1 MIKSTSGKLPKISVI
16 IPAYNCEKTIKYTIE
31 SVLNQTF
38 SDIELIII
46 NDGSQD
52 STREVIAEIQDS
64 RIKVFSYPNAGGNV
78 SRNRGLHLAVGEF
91 VSFLDADDLWT
102 PDKLHSQLKALQ
114 ENITAKVAYS
124 WTDYI
129 DENGEFILSG
139 KRVNLNGNV
148 YESLL
153 LNNFLENGSNPLIC
167 RTSLIKLGSFDE
179 SLSAAQDWDMW
190 LRLASKF
197 DFICVPSVQILY
209 RVSANSV
216 SSNLVRQEK
225 SCLQVLERAYKERS
239 FLRDAPARSTLKHN
253 WNISLA
259 NLYKYLT
266 CKALQKPFNNKKG
279 LTAAIFLWKY
289 FLHDSSRLQNINFT
303 LKLSLKIVIILI
315 MPSLLDNI
323 SKQREVNRQEAETLL
338 NAWVVEKRS
347 EDKNGYPS
355 AVTVSS

>member
-1 MIKSTSGKLPKISVI
+1 MKLSKTLPIISVI
-16 IPAYNCEKTIKYTIE
+16 IPAYNSDKTIKQTIQ

-38 SDIELIII
+38 TNLELIVI

-52 STREVIAEIQDS
+52 STLKIVTQIQDS
-64 RIKVFSYPNAGGNV
+64 RIKVFSYANAGGNV
-78 SRNRGLHLAVGEF
+78 SRNRGLHRAVGKF

-139 KRVNLNGNV
+139 KRINLNGNV
-148 YESLL
+148 YENLL

-167 RTSLIKLGSFDE
+167 RKSLIKLGSFDE

-209 RVSANSV
+209 RISGNSV

-225 SCLQVLERAYKERS
+225 SCLQVLKRAYKERS
-239 FLRDAPARSTLKHN
+239 FLRDAPARLTLKHN

-266 CKALQKPFNNKKG
+266 CKALQKPFNKKKG
-279 LTAAIFLWKY
+279 LAAAIFLWKY
-289 FLHDSSRLQNINFT
+289 FLYDPSRLQNINFT
-303 LKLSLKIVIILI
+303 LKLSLKIFIILI
-315 MPSLLDNI
+315 VPALLDNI
-323 SKQREVNRQEAETLL
+323 TKQREVRKQEVETLL
-338 NAWVVEKRS
+338 NGWVVEKRS
-347 EDKNGYPS
+347 EDTNGYQG

>member
-1 MIKSTSGKLPKISVI
+1 MINSTLNTIFISVI
-16 IPAYNCEKTIKYTIE
+16 IPAYNSEKTIKETIQ
-31 SVLNQTF
+31 SVLKQTF
-38 SDIELIII
+38 TNFELIII
-46 NDGSQD
+46 NDGSRD
-52 STREVIAEIQDS
+52 STIEVIAEIKDS

-102 PDKLHSQLKALQ
+102 PDKLQSQLKILQ
-114 ENITAKVAYS
+114 ENVTAKVAYS

-129 DENGEFILSG
+129 DANGEFILSG
-139 KRVNLNGNV
+139 KRINLNGNV
-148 YESLL
+148 YENLL

-167 RTSLIKLGSFDE
+167 RKALIKLGGFDE

-209 RVSANSV
+209 RISANSV

-225 SCLQVLERAYKERS
+225 SCLQVLERAYKQRRS
-239 FLRDAPARSTLKHN
+239 LGDARRTTLKHS

-259 NLYKYLT
+259 NLYKYLV
-266 CKALQKPFNNKKG
+266 CKALQKPFNKKKG
-279 LTAAIFLWKY
+279 LAAAIFLWKY
-289 FLHDSSRLQNINFT
+289 FIHDPSRLQNINFT

-315 MPSLLDNI
+315 LPTLLDNI
-323 SKQREVNRQEAETLL
+323 TNQREIRRQEAETLL
-338 NAWVVEKRS
+338 NGWVVEKRS
-347 EDKNGYPS
+347 KDKNGYPG
-355 AVTVSS
+355 AFTLSS

>member
-1 MIKSTSGKLPKISVI
+1 MIKSSQRLPKISVI
-16 IPAYNCEKTIKYTIE
+16 IPAYNSENTISHTIK

-38 SDIELIII
+38 FDLELIII

-52 STREVIAEIQDS
+52 STIEVIAEIKES
-64 RIKVFSYPNAGGNV
+64 RIKVFSYPHAGGNV
-78 SRNRGLHLAVGEF
+78 SRNRGLNLAVGEF

-102 PDKLHSQLKALQ
+102 PDKLNSQLKALQ

-129 DENGEFILSG
+129 DANGKFTLSG
-139 KRVNLNGNV
+139 KRINLNGNV
-148 YESLL
+148 YENLL

-167 RTSLIKLGSFDE
+167 RKALIKLGGFDE

-209 RVSANSV
+209 RISVNSV

-225 SCLQVLERAYKERS
+225 CCLQVLKRAYKERHS
-239 FLRDAPARSTLKHN
+239 LRHAAARSTLKHN

-266 CKALQKPFNNKKG
+266 CKALQKPFNKKKG
-279 LTAAIFLWKY
+279 LAAAIFLWKY
-289 FLHDSSRLQNINFT
+289 FFYDPSRLQNINFT
-303 LKLSLKIVIILI
+303 LKLSLKIFIIFI
-315 MPSLLDNI
+315 VPTLLDNI
-323 SKQREVNRQEAETLL
+323 TNHGEVKRPETETLFKG
-338 NAWVVEKRS
+338 WVVKKRL
-347 EDKNGYPS
+347 EDKNGYPG

>member
-1 MIKSTSGKLPKISVI
+1 MIKSTSRKLPKTSVI
-16 IPAYNCEKTIKYTIE
+16 IPAYNSEKTIKHTIQ

-38 SDIELIII
+38 TDLELIVI

-52 STREVIAEIQDS
+52 STLEVVTQIQDS

-78 SRNRGLHLAVGEF
+78 SRNRGLHVAVGEF
-91 VSFLDADDLWT
+91 VSFLDADDIWT
-102 PDKLHSQLKALQ
+102 PDKLNSQLKALQ

-139 KRVNLNGNV
+139 KRINLNGNV
-148 YESLL
+148 YDNLL

-167 RTSLIKLGSFDE
+167 RKALITLGGFDE
-179 SLSAAQDWDMW
+179 SLCAAQDWDMW

-209 RVSANSV
+209 RISANSV

-225 SCLQVLERAYKERS
+225 SCLQVLERAYKQRS
-239 FLRDAPARSTLKHN
+239 SIQDAPARSTLKHN
-253 WNISLA
+253 WNISIA

-266 CKALQKPFNNKKG
+266 CKALQKPFNKKKG
-279 LTAAIFLWKY
+279 LAAAIFLWKY
-289 FLHDSSRLQNINFT
+289 FLYDSSRLQNINFT
-303 LKLSLKIVIILI
+303 LKLSLKILIIFI
-315 MPSLLDNI
+315 VPTLLDNTT
-323 SKQREVNRQEAETLL
+323 KQRQVRRQEAETLL
-338 NAWVVEKRS
+338 NGWVVEKRS
-347 EDKNGYPS
+347 EDKKGYS
-355 AVTVSS
+355 GAVTVSS